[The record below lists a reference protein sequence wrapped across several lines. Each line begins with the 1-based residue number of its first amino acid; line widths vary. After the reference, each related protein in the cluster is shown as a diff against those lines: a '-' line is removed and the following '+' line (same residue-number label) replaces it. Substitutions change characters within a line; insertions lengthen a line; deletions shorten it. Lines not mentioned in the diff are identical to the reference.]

1 MLSSELSISGF
12 NANVIGAKYLIRRFA
27 GSPARWYGLE
37 NSSIIFEY
45 VPLFGRTKRQH
56 RLRRVTQPDAVVP
69 QVTPRSITTTDSA
82 EDDEDI
88 FSVTM
93 HNKLA
98 ESVEEVENEV
108 VGGNTASFK
117 PLVINEDEIEDMGG
131 DSSDVEEHGEG

>member
-1 MLSSELSISGF
+1 MVCSST
-12 NANVIGAKYLIRRFA
+12 
-27 GSPARWYGLE
+27 GSLK
-37 NSSIIFEY
+37 Y

-69 QVTPRSITTTDSA
+69 QVTPRSVTTTDSA

-93 HNKLA
+93 HNELA